1 MRISTPSCPAS
12 YWAFVE
18 PAALPAIVPPVAS
31 MTTFGFAISE
41 ATKTKSSKISFL
53 MAILSVKI
61 LINSTMSS
69 IKVLLK
75 YAYIK
80 NVILELNFMFYS
92 EKF

>member
-1 MRISTPSCPAS
+1 
-12 YWAFVE
+12 
-18 PAALPAIVPPVAS
+18 
-31 MTTFGFAISE
+31 
-41 ATKTKSSKISFL
+41 